1 MTKYIA
7 YYRTSTKRQNLGLE
21 AQAEAVHNFIKA
33 EADAELIAEYQEQES
48 GKNDARPEL
57 EKALYA
63 CKRENAVLLLAKLDR
78 LSRKVS
84 FIFALRENSIK
95 FRALDMPMVNDVLTL
110 AIYSGLAEQ
119 ERLLISKRTKA
130 ALAAKK
136 AQGYSL
142 GNPRIFTT
150 AEIEKAT
157 TTIKRKAQTNTNNI
171 QSLSAIRQLQK
182 EGWSN
187 FSQIARYLNEHG
199 YKTSRGGTHS
209 AESVKRLIARDN

>member
-33 EADAELIAEYQEQES
+33 EAEAELIAEYQEQES

-57 EKALYA
+57 EKALFD
-63 CKRENAVLLLAKLDR
+63 CKRKNAVLLLAKLDR

-130 ALAAKK
+130 ALAQKK

-142 GNPRIFTT
+142 GNPHTFTT

-157 TTIKRKAQTNTNNI
+157 STIKRKAQTNTNNI
-171 QSLSAIRQLQK
+171 QSLSVIRQLQK

-187 FSQIARYLNEHG
+187 YSQIARYLNEHG

>member
-63 CKRENAVLLLAKLDR
+63 CKHENAVLLLAKLDR

-142 GNPRIFTT
+142 GNPRTFTT

-157 TTIKRKAQTNTNNI
+157 STIKRKAQTNTNNI
-171 QSLSAIRQLQK
+171 QSLAIIRQLQK

-187 FSQIARYLNEHG
+187 YSQIARYLNEHG
-199 YKTSRGGTHS
+199 YKTSRGGSHS

>member
-1 MTKYIA
+1 M
-7 YYRTSTKRQNLGLE
+7 
-21 AQAEAVHNFIKA
+21 
-33 EADAELIAEYQEQES
+33 
-48 GKNDARPEL
+48 
-57 EKALYA
+57 
-63 CKRENAVLLLAKLDR
+63 LLAKLDR

>member
-63 CKRENAVLLLAKLDR
+63 CKHENAVLLLAKLDR

-142 GNPRIFTT
+142 GNPHTFTT

-157 TTIKRKAQTNTNNI
+157 STIKRKAQTNTNNI
-171 QSLSAIRQLQK
+171 QSLAIIRQLQK

-187 FSQIARYLNEHG
+187 YSQIARYLNEHG
-199 YKTSRGGTHS
+199 YKTSRGGSHS
-209 AESVKRLIARDN
+209 AESVKRLISRDN